1 MIKSKYNQY
10 EDQIRSLLEQ
20 GHEIKT
26 ISHMLAEQG
35 LDSDYNALYA
45 WCRRRGLAYRTRR
58 KKPQQDRTLAG
69 MEVAARK
76 AGMTY
81 GQYVAR
87 EYSRLHPAE
96 GGSHERICKNQ
107 APAL

>member
-1 MIKSKYNQY
+1 MRSKYDPY
-10 EDQIRSLLEQ
+10 EDQIRSLLSQ
-20 GHEIKT
+20 GYEIKT
-26 ISHMLAEQG
+26 VSHMLAEQG

-96 GGSHERICKNQ
+96 GGKGKW
-107 APAL
+107 

>member
-1 MIKSKYNQY
+1 MRSKYDPY

-26 ISHMLAEQG
+26 ISNMLSEQG

-45 WCRRRGLAYRTRR
+45 WCRRRGLANRR
-58 KKPQQDRTLAG
+58 SGKKPQQDRTLADD
-69 MEVAARK
+69 VSAARK

-81 GQYVAR
+81 GQWKAR
-87 EYSRLHPAE
+87 EYSRQAE
-96 GGSHERICKNQ
+96 GGKENGKRI
-107 APAL
+107 

>member
-1 MIKSKYNQY
+1 MIKSKYDPY
-10 EDQIRSLLEQ
+10 ADQIRSLLDQ
-20 GHEIKT
+20 GYEIKT
-26 ISHMLAEQG
+26 ISLMLAEQG
-35 LDSDYNALYA
+35 LESDYNALYA
-45 WCRRRGLAYRTRR
+45 WCRRRGLAYRRRR

-87 EYSRLHPAE
+87 EYIRLHPAE
-96 GGSHERICKNQ
+96 GGKGKW
-107 APAL
+107 

>member
-1 MIKSKYNQY
+1 MRSKYDPY
-10 EDQIRSLLEQ
+10 EDQIRSLLDQ
-20 GHEIKT
+20 GYEIKT

-35 LDSDYNALYA
+35 MDSDYNALYA
-45 WCRRRGLAYRTRR
+45 WCRRRGLANRR
-58 KKPQQDRTLAG
+58 SGKKPQQDRTLAG

-87 EYSRLHPAE
+87 EYSRQAE
-96 GGSHERICKNQ
+96 GGKGNGKRIQ
-107 APAL
+107 SI